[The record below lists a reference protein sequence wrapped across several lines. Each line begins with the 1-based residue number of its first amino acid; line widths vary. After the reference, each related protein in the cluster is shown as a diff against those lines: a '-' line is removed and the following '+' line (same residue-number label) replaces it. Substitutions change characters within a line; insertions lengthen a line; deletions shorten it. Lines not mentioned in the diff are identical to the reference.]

1 MTSALFGA
9 AVAYIIPITAVFIG
23 FLDGEFIT
31 VWHFVGMAL
40 ILFGVYLTRGK

>member
-1 MTSALFGA
+1 MTSALFSA

-31 VWHFVGMAL
+31 IWHFVGMTL
-40 ILFGVYLTRGK
+40 ILQGVYLTKGK